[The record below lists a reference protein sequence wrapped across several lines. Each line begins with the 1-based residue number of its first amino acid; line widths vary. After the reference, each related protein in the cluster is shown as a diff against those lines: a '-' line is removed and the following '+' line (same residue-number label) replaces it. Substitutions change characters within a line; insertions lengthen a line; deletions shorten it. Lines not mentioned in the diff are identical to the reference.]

1 MSGEYCPFRITV
13 EIDGSDTIH
22 ETDLAQAIFKSAE
35 ALALKQVQEFERRI
49 EGFVRERDRA
59 DRYIDSLE
67 TAMAEAGLEIPEGDW
82 R

>member
-1 MSGEYCPFRITV
+1 MSAYSPIRITV
-13 EIDGSDTIH
+13 EIDGSDTIR
-22 ETDLAQAIFKSAE
+22 ETDLAKAIFKTAE
-35 ALALKQVQEFERRI
+35 ELARKQVQSFERRI
-49 EGFVRERDRA
+49 DGFVRERDRA